1 MISAVEDKST
11 MRKAT
16 TKDKILAHGA
26 QIIHRKGFK
35 NTGIQE
41 LLYSAGVP
49 RGSFYFYFKSKED
62 FGLELIDY
70 YFNFFA
76 SMIESH
82 LKGPDASPLKRLQR
96 FFEGFRSLCEQHGCR
111 GGCPI
116 GNLTQEM
123 GALNDIFQQ
132 KLRHSLNKMKVGIAE
147 CLDLARQEKEIDP
160 ALDVSETAD
169 FILNS
174 WEGALLRMKAE
185 GNTAPLVLFEKMT
198 FGRVLEKKFSKRS
211 KSTEMDRR

>member
-1 MISAVEDKST
+1 MVSVVEGKST
-11 MRKAT
+11 MLKET

-26 QIIHRKGFK
+26 QIIHQKGFK

-41 LLYSAGVP
+41 ILYNAGVP
-49 RGSFYFYFKSKED
+49 KGSFYFYFKSKED

-82 LKGPDASPLKRLQR
+82 LNAPEVSPLKRLQS
-96 FFEGFRSLCEQHGCR
+96 FFEKFRSICEQQGCK

-116 GNLTQEM
+116 GNLTQEI
-123 GALNDIFQQ
+123 GGLSDAFQH
-132 KLRHSLNKMKVGIAE
+132 KLRHALNKMKAGIAE
-147 CLDLARQEKEIDP
+147 CLDLAQQEQEIDP

-185 GNTAPLVLFEKMT
+185 SNTAPLILFEKMV
-198 FGRVLEKKFSKRS
+198 FDRVLKQ
-211 KSTEMDRR
+211 